1 MLPLRLGGRRDG
13 HIINKNTM
21 NKIELGDLVK
31 DKITGFKG
39 VAIGR
44 TTWLFGCDRISV
56 QPQGL
61 KKEGG
66 TYEVQSFDE
75 PQLEVVKKAKTKD
88 KAENHK
94 TGGPNREPSMPRH
107 KN

>member
-1 MLPLRLGGRRDG
+1 
-13 HIINKNTM
+13 M
-21 NKIELGDLVK
+21 NKIELGDIVR
-31 DKITGFKG
+31 DKVTGFKG
-39 VAIGR
+39 VAMGR

-75 PQLEVVKKAKTKD
+75 PQLEIVKKAKTKD
-88 KAENHK
+88 KPENH
-94 TGGPNREPSMPRH
+94 THGGPREEAMMPRH